1 MAYKRPSPHKD
12 WRKRAKALYDR
23 AEGEYREARRRQKD
37 ADATHSL
44 MMEND
49 RQKARADKS
58 YWRSEEFYKAKAERD
73 RVWEQYFEHQR
84 NAERA
89 GKNALIIKNMIK
101 MYNRNLKPSL
111 RNRSTII
118 AQGNT
123 NG

>member
-44 MMEND
+44 MMEA
-49 RQKARADKS
+49 RKQKARADKT
-58 YWRSEEFYKAKAERD
+58 YWKSVEWKRDRAASD
-73 RVWEQYFEHQR
+73 RVWEQSFEHQR

-89 GKNALIIKNMIK
+89 GKNARILKNMIK
-101 MYNRNLKPSL
+101 TYNRNLKPSL
-111 RNRSTII
+111 RDRSNIL
-118 AQGNT
+118 AQGNI